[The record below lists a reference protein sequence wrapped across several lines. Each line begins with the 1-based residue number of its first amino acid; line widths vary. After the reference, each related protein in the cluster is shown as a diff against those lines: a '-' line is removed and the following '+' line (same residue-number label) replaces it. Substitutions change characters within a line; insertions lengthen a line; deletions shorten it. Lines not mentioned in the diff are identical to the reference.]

1 MNYQFKKLINFC
13 LKLILCHL
21 SISQTLKVFH
31 FKNNKK
37 KRISIEKNKNFWSA
51 SSAEKTTFSQK
62 AQLPQKPAFH
72 PSLGAH
78 CRPATP
84 GFQSGLQARPCA
96 EAHTKKRRV
105 LRKQKPQHAKHAGIR
120 AASPA
125 VRGSAHEKK
134 TGFAEAKA
142 AACEAC
148 KHPGCKR
155 TRKLYQNYP
164 NFQKKLQ
171 KSGQKC
177 SKNCICSENCPKSA
191 CQKMKNR
198 KFAVFT
204 VYFFQK
210 IRSQTEKMLFYLR
223 FLTWHTFCL

>member
-21 SISQTLKVFH
+21 SISQNLKVFH

-84 GFQSGLQARPCA
+84 GFQSGLQARSCA

-105 LRKQKPQHAKHAGIR
+105 LRKQKPQHAKHASIR

-125 VRGSAHEKK
+125 VRGSAHENCIKI
-134 TGFAEAKA
+134 
-142 AACEAC
+142 
-148 KHPGCKR
+148 
-155 TRKLYQNYP
+155 TRIFK
-164 NFQKKLQ
+164 
-171 KSGQKC
+171 
-177 SKNCICSENCPKSA
+177 KNCKKADKSA
-191 CQKMKNR
+191 
-198 KFAVFT
+198 
-204 VYFFQK
+204 QK
-210 IRSQTEKMLFYLR
+210 IAFVQKTVQNLPVKK
-223 FLTWHTFCL
+223 